1 MNPVDVDYNGYVI
14 GAYGVAIVALLVL
27 LGWSI
32 SRVLSARK
40 RLAEAEKEDAS

>member
-14 GAYGVAIVALLVL
+14 AAYGVAILALLIL

-32 SRVLSARK
+32 SRVMTARK
-40 RLAEAEKEDAS
+40 RLAEAEKDSAP

>member
-27 LGWSI
+27 LVWSM
-32 SRVLSARK
+32 SRVTSARK
-40 RLAEAEKEDAS
+40 RLTEAEKDEAQ